1 MSQESI
7 SFAPTLEVS
16 EDKFEEKKTIQ
27 CGGGRYGSIVAQ
39 DKVASS
45 LFQDQ
50 WFNAGS
56 SEIKDWKGY
65 TFCMGARHLM
75 IKGTESFVLDYYVE
89 TGDWLFLRNGK
100 MIILADSNKIELAP
114 HESQTDVGHGS
125 KRACVE
131 IGFYQITRDDLKLI
145 ADASSVEAKVSGD
158 SSYLEFNDT
167 GETQPIGVPA
177 GSKLQMLCQIILDAA
192 DGSSTYKS
200 KVTATCEK
208 YHEVAKKA
216 SEGCFIAT
224 ASYGDYNDPAVIELR
239 RFRDDTLLGSAHGK
253 HFVDFYY
260 KHGPRVA
267 KQVAKSRIARTAVRI
282 MLLDPM
288 RALIR

>member
-1 MSQESI
+1 
-7 SFAPTLEVS
+7 
-16 EDKFEEKKTIQ
+16 
-27 CGGGRYGSIVAQ
+27 
-39 DKVASS
+39 
-45 LFQDQ
+45 
-50 WFNAGS
+50 
-56 SEIKDWKGY
+56 
-65 TFCMGARHLM
+65 
-75 IKGTESFVLDYYVE
+75 
-89 TGDWLFLRNGK
+89 
-100 MIILADSNKIELAP
+100 
-114 HESQTDVGHGS
+114 
-125 KRACVE
+125 
-131 IGFYQITRDDLKLI
+131 
-145 ADASSVEAKVSGD
+145 
-158 SSYLEFNDT
+158 
-167 GETQPIGVPA
+167 
-177 GSKLQMLCQIILDAA
+177 MLCQIILDAA

-208 YHEVAKKA
+208 YHEAAKKA